1 MWTDSQL
8 RILINER
15 KIENDSFHELSCNMK
30 SNFWKGLASKINMEF
45 GTVYSGRQCK
55 EKFNGLVRAYKVY
68 KNYFTS
74 LTTLVY

>member
-30 SNFWKGLASKINMEF
+30 SNFWKGLASKLIWNL
-45 GTVYSGRQCK
+45 GRSTP
-55 EKFNGLVRAYKVY
+55 EGNAR
-68 KNYFTS
+68 KN
-74 LTTLVY
+74 LTDWCELIKYIKIISHL